1 MRYDELRDAYIVG
14 EVKLYEISVV
24 SIAANPETEYLG
36 LKGEG
41 HDPVDE
47 LNAEMAAFMK
57 GMPIERQQKLQSIM
71 AKAISLAS
79 SKPAKE
85 PLVED
90 KQADTPKSIFD
101 CFKI

>member
-1 MRYDELRDAYIVG
+1 MD
-14 EVKLYEISVV
+14 S
-24 SIAANPETEYLG
+24 S
-36 LKGEG
+36 EG
-41 HDPVDE
+41 HDPVDD
-47 LNAEMAAFMK
+47 LNAELAAFMK

-85 PLVED
+85 SLVDD